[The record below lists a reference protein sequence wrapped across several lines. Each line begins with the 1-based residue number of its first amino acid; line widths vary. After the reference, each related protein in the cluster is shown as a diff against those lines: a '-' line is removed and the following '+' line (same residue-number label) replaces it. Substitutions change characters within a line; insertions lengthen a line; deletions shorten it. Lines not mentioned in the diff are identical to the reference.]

1 MLPFPQKIAFLL
13 FAVVTLALG
22 FHGFYRLYLRIR
34 RGTAD
39 PELRFNH
46 LPRRFI
52 YALTTTLTQSRTFKK
67 RPTIGLFHSFI
78 FYGFVFY
85 GLVNLVDAVEGYVSI
100 PRSASFNTGFPG
112 FAFLR
117 VDLNPGFLATYNFLA
132 DILSFLVL
140 LGVVALVIR
149 RFALP
154 SRTDFRFNPRTLL
167 HQDVKH
173 QKITRDS
180 LIVSAFI
187 LFHVGSRAIG
197 AGAKIAAEGPDNL
210 QPFATLLS
218 HFFTPAN
225 AEAFRIFA
233 YWGALGSVLAFLAY
247 FPYTKHIH
255 IFMAP
260 AKYLVA
266 RKETSGV
273 LPPVSFDPAPENPV
287 PQVSNLRP
295 GFSPGEDSSE
305 TEEVPL
311 LLGAAKLE
319 DLAWPRLLDAYACI
333 QCNRCQDVC
342 PATAT
347 GKSLSP
353 AALEINKRMELN
365 DLAAAQSPFSFTAA
379 PFEKDAPSPHPLLKF
394 ALNPEAAWACT
405 TCGACMEV
413 CPTQNEQML
422 DIIDIRRNQVM
433 IEGEFPSQ
441 LQSAFRG
448 MERAQNPWGI
458 NHEQRLAWADG
469 LNVKTTDENPTPDVL
484 YWVGCA
490 ASYDPQAQKT
500 ARAFV
505 ELLTHAE
512 VNFAVLGKKECCT
525 GDSARRAGNE
535 YLYRQLADKNV
546 STLNTVQPK
555 LIVASCPHC
564 MNSIGHEYKQIGG
577 DYKVLH
583 HTEYLETLVATKKL
597 TATPS
602 DATITYHDPCYL
614 GRHNGVYEAP
624 RNLLNILSNSTP
636 ELPRNREN
644 SFCCGAGGAQFWKEE
659 EEGNERISD
668 NRFREAQQT
677 LAPAA
682 GEKVLAVGCPF
693 CKSMLGSTP
702 TKADSEDI
710 AIKDVAELLLEG
722 VRRSK
727 GLTTSTPQIE
737 PATSTVTQ
745 VVVRPVT
752 ATLSVPPP
760 AENIQPIAIPV
771 PVTPSAE
778 RKKWQPKSPSPI
790 LSAEATASTPVPEQ
804 SPASAAPTL
813 PTPERK
819 KWQPKAATPV
829 QPEPGNVHASTAEI
843 VPIEPQTP
851 TAPTPTINPPAEAP
865 TPERKKWQPKSA
877 IPNPT
882 PEPISTASSEPAPP
896 PASTDAPARKKW
908 TPKKSS

>member
-13 FAVVTLALG
+13 FAAVTLALG
-22 FHGFYRLYLRIR
+22 FWGFYRLYLRIR
-34 RGTAD
+34 RGAAD
-39 PELRFNH
+39 SEPRFNNF
-46 LPRRFI
+46 PRRFF
-52 YALTTTLTQSRTFKK
+52 YALITTLTQQRTFKK

-85 GLVNLVDAVEGYVSI
+85 GLVNLVDALEGYV
-100 PRSASFNTGFPG
+100 
-112 FAFLR
+112 
-117 VDLNPGFLATYNFLA
+117 DLNINSGSPVGVIYVILFVGETYHLLA

-154 SRTDFRFNPRTLL
+154 SRADFRFNLRTLL
-167 HQDVKH
+167 HKDV
-173 QKITRDS
+173 QQEKITRDS

-197 AGAKIAAEGPDNL
+197 AGARIAAEGHL
-210 QPFATLLS
+210 YHEPFATLLS
-218 HFFTPAN
+218 HLFTPAN
-225 AEAFRIFA
+225 AEAFRIFG

-260 AKYLVA
+260 AKYFVA
-266 RKETSGV
+266 REPTSGV
-273 LPPVSFDPAPENPV
+273 LPPVALNLDAENEA
-287 PQVSNLRP
+287 
-295 GFSPGEDSSE
+295 EDE
-305 TEEVPL
+305 ANAKTI
-311 LLGAAKLE
+311 GAAKLE

-365 DLAAAQSPFSFTAA
+365 DLATAQSPFSFTAA

-394 ALNPEAAWACT
+394 ALTPEAAWACT

-469 LNVKTTDENPTPDVL
+469 LNVKTTDENPNPDVL

-583 HTEYLETLVATKKL
+583 HTEYLETLVANKQL
-597 TATPS
+597 TPTPS
-602 DATITYHDPCYL
+602 EATITYHDPCYL

-636 ELPRNREN
+636 ELSRNKEN

-677 LAPAA
+677 LASAA

-702 TKADSEDI
+702 SKADSEDI
-710 AIKDVAELLLEG
+710 VIKDVAELLLEG

-727 GLTTSTPQIE
+727 GLTDAAPKSEPTPQPTPHLTPE
-737 PATSTVTQ
+737 PTIAA
-745 VVVRPVT
+745 VT
-752 ATLSVPPP
+752 AAPSLATEIPRTEIPPTAAP
-760 AENIQPIAIPV
+760 AGG
-771 PVTPSAE
+771 E
-778 RKKWQPKSPSPI
+778 RKKWQPKS
-790 LSAEATASTPVPEQ
+790 ATSSQPVENP
-804 SPASAAPTL
+804 PAAIPTTSQSAATQTTPPT

-819 KWQPKAATPV
+819 KWQPKTSAL
-829 QPEPGNVHASTAEI
+829 QPE
-843 VPIEPQTP
+843 QT
-851 TAPTPTINPPAEAP
+851 TAPTPVSEISPIEHSAAAPEPVPASTPNPSPAP
-865 TPERKKWQPKSA
+865 PSPERKKWQPKST
-877 IPNPT
+877 IPLSAQQTTFPS
-882 PEPISTASSEPAPP
+882 PEESTAA
-896 PASTDAPARKKW
+896 TDAVPARKKW
-908 TPKKSS
+908 TPKKPS

>member
-13 FAVVTLALG
+13 FAAVTLTLG
-22 FHGFYRLYLRIR
+22 FWGFYRLYLRIR
-34 RGTAD
+34 RGATD
-39 PELRFNH
+39 PELRFNN
-46 LPRRFI
+46 LPRRLL
-52 YALTTTLTQSRTFKK
+52 YALITTLTQQRTFKK

-85 GLVNLVDAVEGYVSI
+85 GLVNLVDAAEGYI
-100 PRSASFNTGFPG
+100 PSGQISFSSNVPSLTH
-112 FAFLR
+112 AFIYTYIT
-117 VDLNPGFLATYNFLA
+117 VVATYSFLA
-132 DILSFLVL
+132 DLLSFLVL

-167 HQDVKH
+167 HKDVQQD
-173 QKITRDS
+173 KITRDS

-197 AGAKIAAEGPDNL
+197 AGAKIAAEGPDPL

-218 HFFTPAN
+218 HLFTPAN
-225 AEAFRIFA
+225 AEAFRIFG

-266 RKETSGV
+266 REPSSGV
-273 LPPVSFDPAPENPV
+273 LPLAALNLDTENET
-287 PQVSNLRP
+287 Q
-295 GFSPGEDSSE
+295 GEASAK
-305 TEEVPL
+305 TI
-311 LLGAAKLE
+311 GAAKLE

-365 DLAAAQSPFSFTAA
+365 DLAAERSPFSFTPA
-379 PFEKDAPSPHPLLKF
+379 PFEKAAPSPHPLLQF
-394 ALNPEAAWACT
+394 ALSPEAAWACT

-422 DIIDIRRNQVM
+422 DIIDIRRNQVL

-512 VNFAVLGKKECCT
+512 VNFAVLGEKECCT

-546 STLNTVQPK
+546 STLNTVKPK

-577 DYKVLH
+577 YYKVLH

-636 ELPRNREN
+636 ELPRNKEN

-668 NRFREAQQT
+668 NRFREAQQA

-727 GLTTSTPQIE
+727 GLTASMPQLDPAISTVSQVIVQ
-737 PATSTVTQ
+737 PATT
-745 VVVRPVT
+745 
-752 ATLSVPPP
+752 TLSAP
-760 AENIQPIAIPV
+760 APAIDIQPTEIPP

-778 RKKWQPKSPSPI
+778 RKKWQPKSQPI
-790 LSAEATASTPVPEQ
+790 QSTEATVSTPAPEQ
-804 SPASAAPTL
+804 SPANAAPTL
-813 PTPERK
+813 PPPERK

-829 QPEPGNVHASTAEI
+829 QPEPGHGQASTVEI
-843 VPIEPQTP
+843 VPIGP
-851 TAPTPTINPPAEAP
+851 PTPIAPEATDNPPAEAP

-877 IPNPT
+877 APT
-882 PEPISTASSEPAPP
+882 PASEPISTLSPETATP
-896 PASTDAPARKKW
+896 PASTDAPTRKKW
-908 TPKKSS
+908 TPKKPT

>member
-1 MLPFPQKIAFLL
+1 MLPFPQKIAFLI
-13 FAVVTLALG
+13 FAVITLALG
-22 FHGFYRLYLRIR
+22 LQGFYRLFLRIR
-34 RGTAD
+34 RGTPD
-39 PELRFNH
+39 PEPRVNN
-46 LPRRFI
+46 LPRRI
-52 YALTTTLTQSRTFKK
+52 VYALTTTLTQQRTFKK

-85 GLVNLVDAVEGYVSI
+85 GLVNLVDAAEGYLPLAIS
-100 PRSASFNTGFPG
+100 SS
-112 FAFLR
+112 
-117 VDLNPGFLATYNFLA
+117 NPAGATYNLLA
-132 DILSFLVL
+132 DVFSFLVL
-140 LGVVALVIR
+140 LGVIALVIR

-167 HQDVKH
+167 HKDV
-173 QKITRDS
+173 QRSKITRDS

-197 AGAKIAAEGPDNL
+197 AGARIAAEGPDHL

-218 HFFTPAN
+218 HLFTPAN
-225 AEAFRIFA
+225 AEAFRIFG

-266 RKETSGV
+266 REPTSGV
-273 LPPVSFDPAPENPV
+273 LPLAAIDIDAEA
-287 PQVSNLRP
+287 
-295 GFSPGEDSSE
+295 E
-305 TEEVPL
+305 TKTI
-311 LLGAAKLE
+311 GANKLE
-319 DLAWPRLLDAYACI
+319 DLTWPRLLDAYACI

-365 DLAAAQSPFSFTAA
+365 DLAAQQSPFAFTAA
-379 PFEKDAPSPHPLLKF
+379 PFEKNTPSPHPLLQF
-394 ALNPEAAWACT
+394 ALSPEAAWACT

-505 ELLTHAE
+505 ELLNHAD

-525 GDSARRAGNE
+525 GDSARRSGNE

-546 STLNTVQPK
+546 STLNTIQPK

-577 DYKVLH
+577 DYKVMH
-583 HTEYLETLVATKKL
+583 HTEYLETLVANKKL
-597 TATPS
+597 TPTPS
-602 DATITYHDPCYL
+602 EATITYHDPCYL

-624 RNLLNILSNSTP
+624 RNLLHILGNATP

-644 SFCCGAGGAQFWKEE
+644 AFCCGAGGAQFWKEE

-702 TKADSEDI
+702 SKADSEDI

-727 GLTTSTPQIE
+727 GLTPSNQRSE
-737 PATSTVTQ
+737 P
-745 VVVRPVT
+745 VV
-752 ATLSVPPP
+752 ATLGPSTSESPAPP
-760 AENIQPIAIPV
+760 AAALHPVETIPTEAPLPQPQSI
-771 PVTPSAE
+771 E
-778 RKKWQPKSPSPI
+778 RKKWQPKSTVVPTQHAEQPPTPDTTPAAESSP
-790 LSAEATASTPVPEQ
+790 TA
-804 SPASAAPTL
+804 
-813 PTPERK
+813 PERK
-819 KWQPKAATPV
+819 KWQPKTDNPPPEQKPAQQQASEIIAAPSPTV
-829 QPEPGNVHASTAEI
+829 V
-843 VPIEPQTP
+843 EPQS
-851 TAPTPTINPPAEAP
+851 APPLLPPASAP
-865 TPERKKWQPKSA
+865 PQERKKWQPKSL
-877 IPNPT
+877 
-882 PEPISTASSEPAPP
+882 SSNSPAPSVDP
-896 PASTDAPARKKW
+896 TESSPLPIADPEASTPPVDTAPARKKW
-908 TPKKSS
+908 TPKKPT

>member
-13 FAVVTLALG
+13 FATATLTLG
-22 FHGFYRLYLRIR
+22 LWGFYRIYLRIR

-39 PELRFNH
+39 PEPRFNH

-52 YALTTTLTQSRTFKK
+52 YALITTLTQQRTFKK

-85 GLVNLVDAVEGYVSI
+85 GLVNLVDAAEGFLPISSGQI
-100 PRSASFNTGFPG
+100 SFSFSPPALNQ
-112 FAFLR
+112 AFLYTLIT
-117 VDLNPGFLATYNFLA
+117 VLTTYSFLA
-132 DILSFLVL
+132 DVLSFLVL

-154 SRTDFRFNPRTLL
+154 SRADFRFNLRTLL
-167 HQDVKH
+167 HKDV
-173 QKITRDS
+173 QQEKITRDS

-197 AGAKIAAEGPDNL
+197 AGARIAAEGPSYHE
-210 QPFATLLS
+210 PFATLLS
-218 HFFTPAN
+218 NLFTPAN
-225 AEAFRIFA
+225 AEAFRIFG

-260 AKYLVA
+260 AKYFVEREPA
-266 RKETSGV
+266 SGV
-273 LPPVSFDPAPENPV
+273 LPPVAL
-287 PQVSNLRP
+287 NL
-295 GFSPGEDSSE
+295 EADSE
-305 TEEVPL
+305 AEEANAKTI
-311 LLGAAKLE
+311 GAAKLE

-394 ALNPEAAWACT
+394 ALTPEAAWACT

-469 LNVKTTDENPTPDVL
+469 LNVKTTDENPNPDVL

-546 STLNTVQPK
+546 STLNTVHPK

-583 HTEYLETLVATKKL
+583 HTEYLETLVANKQL
-597 TATPS
+597 TPTPS
-602 DATITYHDPCYL
+602 QATITYHDPCYL
-614 GRHNGVYEAP
+614 GRHNSVYEAP
-624 RNLLNILSNSTP
+624 RNLLNILSNNTP
-636 ELPRNREN
+636 ELPRNKEN

-677 LAPAA
+677 LAPSA

-702 TKADSEDI
+702 SKADSEDI
-710 AIKDVAELLLEG
+710 VIKDVAELLLEG

-727 GLTTSTPQIE
+727 GLTAASQKSELSTPISQPAPE
-737 PATSTVTQ
+737 PAVATLTVTPSLGAEIL
-745 VVVRPVT
+745 PVELPQT
-752 ATLSVPPP
+752 A
-760 AENIQPIAIPV
+760 A
-771 PVTPSAE
+771 PSAE
-778 RKKWQPKSPSPI
+778 RKKWQPKS
-790 LSAEATASTPVPEQ
+790 ATANRPVENPNDPIPSVSQ
-804 SPASAAPTL
+804 SPATQATSLSPVTETTQPT

-819 KWQPKAATPV
+819 KWQPKTTPTSPEQRTTPAPAATIEHLAAA
-829 QPEPGNVHASTAEI
+829 PE
-843 VPIEPQTP
+843 
-851 TAPTPTINPPAEAP
+851 PTPTPTSTPNPFP
-865 TPERKKWQPKSA
+865 TPTPPERKKWQPKSA
-877 IPNPT
+877 APV
-882 PEPISTASSEPAPP
+882 PAPQTP
-896 PASTDAPARKKW
+896 SRSPEESAAPADPAPARKKW
-908 TPKKSS
+908 IPKKPS

>member
-13 FAVVTLALG
+13 FALITLTLAAQ
-22 FHGFYRLYLRIR
+22 GFYRLYLRIR
-34 RGTAD
+34 RGTSD
-39 PELRFNH
+39 PEARLNH
-46 LPRRFI
+46 LPTRIF
-52 YALTTTLTQSRTFKK
+52 YALTTTLLQTRTFKK
-67 RPTIGLFHSFI
+67 RPAIGLFHSFI

-85 GLVNLVDAVEGYVSI
+85 GLVNLVDSIEGYLPLTINS
-100 PRSASFNTGFPG
+100 S
-112 FAFLR
+112 
-117 VDLNPGFLATYNFLA
+117 NPIAAIYNLFA
-132 DILSFLVL
+132 DILSLLVL
-140 LGVVALVIR
+140 LGVIALVIR
-149 RFALP
+149 RFFLP

-167 HQDVKH
+167 HKDVQH
-173 QKITRDS
+173 QKVTRDS

-197 AGAKIAAEGPDNL
+197 AAARIAAEGPDSF
-210 QPFATLLS
+210 QPFATALS
-218 HFFTPAN
+218 HLINPAH
-225 AEAFRIFA
+225 AEAFRIFG

-266 RKETSGV
+266 REPSSGV
-273 LPPVSFDPAPENPV
+273 LPLAAVDLDTE
-287 PQVSNLRP
+287 
-295 GFSPGEDSSE
+295 SE
-305 TEEVPL
+305 SKTI
-311 LLGAAKLE
+311 GASKLE

-365 DLAAAQSPFSFTAA
+365 DLTAQQSPFSFAST
-379 PFEKDAPSPHPLLKF
+379 PFEKGNPSPHPLLQF
-394 ALNPEAAWACT
+394 ALSPEAAWACT

-469 LNVKTTDENPTPDVL
+469 LSVKTTDENPTPDVL

-505 ELLTHAE
+505 ELLNHAE

-546 STLNTVQPK
+546 ETLNTVQPK

-577 DYKVLH
+577 DYKVIH
-583 HTEYLETLVATKKL
+583 HTEYLETLVANKRL
-597 TATPS
+597 TPAATE
-602 DATITYHDPCYL
+602 AAITYHDPCYL
-614 GRHNGVYEAP
+614 GRHNGVYDAP
-624 RNLLNILSNSTP
+624 RNLLNILSNNTAT

-644 SFCCGAGGAQFWKEE
+644 AFCCGAGGAQFWKEE
-659 EEGNERISD
+659 EEGDQRISD

-677 LAPAA
+677 LAPAT

-702 TKADSEDI
+702 SKADAEDI

-727 GLTTSTPQIE
+727 GLNPLTPQNHPSATTGTQSTPK
-737 PATSTVTQ
+737 
-745 VVVRPVT
+745 
-752 ATLSVPPP
+752 
-760 AENIQPIAIPV
+760 
-771 PVTPSAE
+771 TPSTPAVITPDIEVQPVDASSSNAVPSVE
-778 RKKWQPKSPSPI
+778 RKKWQPKSPIGPSDQKPATSSP
-790 LSAEATASTPVPEQ
+790 SETASITPSISSETETAVSTTTPI
-804 SPASAAPTL
+804 AS
-813 PTPERK
+813 
-819 KWQPKAATPV
+819 
-829 QPEPGNVHASTAEI
+829 I
-843 VPIEPQTP
+843 
-851 TAPTPTINPPAEAP
+851 
-865 TPERKKWQPKSA
+865 PERKKWQPKS
-877 IPNPT
+877 T
-882 PEPISTASSEPAPP
+882 PPSPIATAQPEASDTKPVTPADEAPAPE
-896 PASTDAPARKKW
+896 RKKW
-908 TPKKSS
+908 TPKKPS